1 MLLIFLK
8 QLCTEWWAPR
18 EKKRKILC
26 PSLDSFGYFS
36 QIFLCFSVLFSL
48 VGSWW
53 GTAGKRYQMNRHRM
67 RVGGLFLVSV
77 NQIWSISK
85 LFSKP
90 GRGNF
95 RFLIRRPQH
104 HHSFWLK
111 TALCYTRDMSTL
123 KESNF
128 SSLYQYVLCW
138 LYPAPPKYRVVQ
150 ASNTIFNNSLL
161 KLKKIFP
168 AHFLPNIYI

>member
-1 MLLIFLK
+1 MDDNWLNWRKKQRSWTSGVLCCLFSSNSFVLSDELLVKKKEKDFMPK
-8 QLCTEWWAPR
+8 FGQLWLFFTN
-18 EKKRKILC
+18 I
-26 PSLDSFGYFS
+26 SL
-36 QIFLCFSVLFSL
+36 FLCSLLTGWKL
-48 VGSWW
+48 VGHRWKKVSNESTSDESWW
-53 GTAGKRYQMNRHRM
+53 
-67 RVGGLFLVSV
+67 VIFGLCQSYLI
-77 NQIWSISK
+77 NLK

-128 SSLYQYVLCW
+128 SSLYQYVLC
-138 LYPAPPKYRVVQ
+138 
-150 ASNTIFNNSLL
+150 
-161 KLKKIFP
+161 
-168 AHFLPNIYI
+168 